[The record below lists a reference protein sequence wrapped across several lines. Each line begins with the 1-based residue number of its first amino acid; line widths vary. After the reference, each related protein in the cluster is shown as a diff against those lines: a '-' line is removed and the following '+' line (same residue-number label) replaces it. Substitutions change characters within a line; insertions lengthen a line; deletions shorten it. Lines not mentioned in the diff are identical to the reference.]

1 MWVQHD
7 GPVDGIKAVRVA
19 AERGYDVQRAS
30 SGLRLLAG
38 LAALALLAGVTACAS
53 SNSATPPAGSSSLA
67 ANSSA
72 ASSSV
77 ASSSAAPSSAGSG
90 RVASSA
96 SEGAVLE
103 GVTVVTK
110 EVSGA
115 YTIAPGST
123 ISLTFAQGRV
133 AAQAGCNNLS
143 GAYKVTGDVLS
154 VSPQMVS
161 TMMACDPALM
171 AQDTWLTAFLSSS
184 PTWTY
189 DDGTLTLTNGTDTMV
204 LTPAPS
210 GAAALEGT
218 GWKVVGLISN
228 TSSANTVSAVD
239 PSAIAWLRFANGQVA
254 VNASCNSGSG
264 SAEITDSTINFGP
277 IAMTMRACIGPTEDV
292 EQTVT
297 TVLQGTTTYTLSNDP
312 AGALLTILS
321 TDGASGLQLTADPT
335 LGADAFGSGSAA
347 ASSTAVSTS

>member
-1 MWVQHD
+1 
-7 GPVDGIKAVRVA
+7 
-19 AERGYDVQRAS
+19 
-30 SGLRLLAG
+30 
-38 LAALALLAGVTACAS
+38 
-53 SNSATPPAGSSSLA
+53 
-67 ANSSA
+67 
-72 ASSSV
+72 
-77 ASSSAAPSSAGSG
+77 
-90 RVASSA
+90 
-96 SEGAVLE
+96 
-103 GVTVVTK
+103 VVTQ

-133 AAQAGCNNLS
+133 AAQAGCNNIS
-143 GAYKVTGDVLS
+143 GAYKVSGDTLS

-184 PTWTY
+184 TTWTY
-189 DDGTLTLTNGTDTMV
+189 ADGTLTLTNGTDTMA

-228 TSSANTVSAVD
+228 TSSANTVSALD
-239 PSAIAWLRFANGQVA
+239 PSAIAWLRFADGQVA

-264 SAEITDSTINFGP
+264 TAEITDSTIIFGP
-277 IAMTMRACIGPTEDV
+277 IAMTMRACIGPTEEV

-312 AGALLTILS
+312 AGPLLTIMS
-321 TDGASGLQLTADPT
+321 ADGASGLQLTADPT